1 MVGMNAMMGTALRA
15 PLTALIALLEM
26 TADPNVILP
35 GMVAVAGAEGVA
47 WLVVG
52 KDSVFTRLL
61 AVRERAEAGP
71 IP

>member
-1 MVGMNAMMGTALRA
+1 
-15 PLTALIALLEM
+15 M

-61 AVRERAEAGP
+61 AERKRGVAAFLR
-71 IP
+71 